1 MSRTS
6 DVGYGKP
13 PASTKFQKGRSGN
26 PKGRPKGRHNRPPYD
41 AVLGQKVTI
50 KDEGVERRV
59 TAAEAFLLYLTK
71 RGLEGDVAAGRLAM
85 VAIEEA
91 RSARNTHEP
100 ASDIVVVTLQPG
112 SVNCALRPLRMASK
126 LDAHR
131 PSAKMLL
138 EPWLVEEALSRLG
151 DRRLSMDEQVTI
163 VRATRTPRKVE
174 WPDWWKV
181 KPESVDD

>member
-71 RGLEGDVAAGRLAM
+71 RGLEGDVAAARSAM

-91 RSARNTHEP
+91 RSARKTHGP
-100 ASDIVVVTLQPG
+100 AISDMVVVTVAAWQRQLCASAFAHGFEARSRIDRVPKCCSSHG
-112 SVNCALRPLRMASK
+112 WLRRHYPASVTDVSQWTSKPPLFARLELR
-126 LDAHR
+126 
-131 PSAKMLL
+131 AK
-138 EPWLVEEALSRLG
+138 WNG
-151 DRRLSMDEQVTI
+151 
-163 VRATRTPRKVE
+163 RTGGR
-174 WPDWWKV
+174 
-181 KPESVDD
+181 

>member
-1 MSRTS
+1 
-6 DVGYGKP
+6 
-13 PASTKFQKGRSGN
+13 
-26 PKGRPKGRHNRPPYD
+26 
-41 AVLGQKVTI
+41 VLGQKVTI

-71 RGLEGDVAAGRLAM
+71 RGLEGDVAAGRSAM
-85 VAIEEA
+85 AVIEEA
-91 RSARNTHEP
+91 RSARKTHGP
-100 ASDIVVVTLQPG
+100 AISSLVVVAVQPG
-112 SVNCALRPLRMASK
+112 SVNSALRPLRMASK

-131 PSAKMLL
+131 PSAKRLL

-151 DRRLSMDEQVTI
+151 DRRLSMDEQATI